1 MSDNRTA
8 AREAYLPTV
17 GMPGEVQGV
26 FRCGR
31 VIGNFCGMFFNDAF
45 LGLDTN
51 RAKVAFAPLPRGGE
65 LTWQLRFN

>member
-1 MSDNRTA
+1 MGLGGWHYPSDTLVSIA
-8 AREAYLPTV
+8 
-17 GMPGEVQGV
+17 
-26 FRCGR
+26 
-31 VIGNFCGMFFNDAF
+31 IGNFCGMFFNDAF

>member
-1 MSDNRTA
+1 VSIA
-8 AREAYLPTV
+8 
-17 GMPGEVQGV
+17 
-26 FRCGR
+26 
-31 VIGNFCGMFFNDAF
+31 IGNFCGMFFNDAF